1 MSALIYERVHDN
13 LNRLKL
19 TTFEALLDNYLEI
32 AAKEERSTLEVLD
45 YLLDQEVK
53 SKEERALSSGCGWP
67 RFRWRSA
74 SMILMSVF
82 NPRSIRR

>member
-32 AAKEERSTLEVLD
+32 AAKDSRL
-45 YLLDQEVK
+45 K
-53 SKEERALSSGCGWP
+53 IRPIFSSP
-67 RFRWRSA
+67 VPFVPES
-74 SMILMSVF
+74 
-82 NPRSIRR
+82 